1 MPKYFNGSLM
11 QITHNQHQQSLVHQD
26 HVAFRE
32 MQEIPE
38 FVGQEDQ
45 QDSLGHAGNQVYADL
60 QALWDLQDSVEL
72 QVNVENVDVQVGSVP
87 FQ

>member
-11 QITHNQHQQSLVHQD
+11 QITHNQHQQLLVHRD
-26 HVAFRE
+26 HVAFRV
-32 MQEIPE
+32 MQENPE
-38 FVGQEDQ
+38 LVDQEGQ
-45 QDSLGHAGNQVYADL
+45 QDSLGHGENRVYADL
-60 QALWDLQDSVEL
+60 QVLRDLQDSVEL